1 MTSVA
6 LQDVILDAL
15 KADAAVTALVAQH
28 IWDQAPAEMPNGPKT
43 PYPHITLG
51 PSSYF
56 PDDVECI
63 TGRVETV
70 QVDVWSRD
78 QGRKWPCRNIV
89 DAVKR
94 ALHGHEADM
103 GADALVGM
111 EVTLCQI
118 MDDPD
123 GITTHGVV
131 QVEALIEESDG

>member
-15 KADAAVTALVAQH
+15 KADAAVTALVGERA
-28 IWDQAPAEMPNGPKT
+28 WDQAPDGAD
-43 PYPHITLG
+43 YPHITIG
-51 PSSYF
+51 PSSFF
-56 PDDVECI
+56 PDDYDCI

-78 QGRKWPCRNIV
+78 QGRKWPCKQIV

-94 ALHGHEADM
+94 ALHDKQGDM
-103 GADALVGM
+103 GVDALVNM
-111 EVTLCQI
+111 EVALCQI

-131 QVEALIEESDG
+131 QVEALIEENDG